1 MGFSSKTFRLYLSC
15 AVIGVSSNFA
25 FAGGNE
31 PSEFENRYQ
40 PNQREICE
48 MYASANRINEY
59 SECKSIALF
68 EPTLVMDITDDPD
81 FVAKINKDAFPDWSF
96 PDVYFQ
102 RINKEGKERELV
114 FNIEDGQGNSPL
126 GGIIHHSISIQS
138 VAIGNIDNV
147 LVLELR
153 GGIHTQIIFSPYSC
167 EGYDGYGDETYYAIS
182 HVFRWWPNFANEMYQ
197 KTFSSLP
204 LCN

>member
-1 MGFSSKTFRLYLSC
+1 MILSSKTFRLCLSFT
-15 AVIGVSSNFA
+15 VIGVSSNVA

-48 MYASANRINEY
+48 MYASANRINKY

-68 EPTLVMDITDDPD
+68 EPTLAIDITDDPD
-81 FVAKINKDAFPDWSF
+81 FIAKINKDTFPDWPF

-102 RINKEGKERELV
+102 RINSEGKEERKLV
-114 FNIEDGQGNSPL
+114 FNIEDLGSFPL
-126 GGIIHHSISIQS
+126 GDMIHHSISIQS

-167 EGYDGYGDETYYAIS
+167 EGYDGYGDETHYAIS
-182 HVFRWWPNFANEMYQ
+182 HVFRWWPNFANEMYE
-197 KTFSSLP
+197 KTFSSPP

>member
-1 MGFSSKTFRLYLSC
+1 MGFSSKTFGLYLSC

-25 FAGGNE
+25 FAGGSE

-59 SECKSIALF
+59 SVCKSVALF
-68 EPTLVMDITDDPD
+68 EPTLVVDITDDPD
-81 FVAKINKDAFPDWSF
+81 FIAEINKDTFPDWPF
-96 PDVYFQ
+96 REVYFQ
-102 RINKEGKERELV
+102 RKNRDGKERELV
-114 FNIEDGQGNSPL
+114 LNIEDLGSFPL
-126 GGIIHHSISIQS
+126 GDIIHHSTPIQS

-147 LVLELR
+147 LVLEVR
-153 GGIHTQIIFSPYSC
+153 GGIYTQIIFSPYSC
-167 EGYDGYGDETYYAIS
+167 EGYEGYGDETYYGLS
-182 HVFRWWPNFANEMYQ
+182 HVFRWWPNFANEMYE
-197 KTFSSLP
+197 KTFSSPP